1 MGEQEPPSPDSV
13 SSSSSQH
20 STTPA
25 PKTFIQTIF
34 EGLLVNET
42 RCLCCENVTSRDES
56 FLDLSVDI
64 EQNSSVTHCLRNF
77 SSVET
82 LRGSDKFYCNSCR
95 SLQEAEKRMRLKCIP
110 PILIVH
116 LKRFKYVEINQR
128 YTLAKLSH
136 RVVFP
141 LEIKLPNLSR
151 ESEHIDSLYEL
162 FAVVVHLGSGP
173 NQGHYICL
181 IKSQG
186 CWVQFDDDQFK
197 KVDPLSMKA
206 FFGGESE
213 EAANRTCGYLLF
225 YQRV

>member
-1 MGEQEPPSPDSV
+1 MEWMVELFRGNMHQDAHEFLNFLLNEIAEGLQRERKEKQREEEEGPSEQEPPSPDSV

-116 LKRFKYVEINQR
+116 LKRFKYVEVNQR

-141 LEIKLPNLSR
+141 LEIKLPNLVGVALALPC
-151 ESEHIDSLYEL
+151 SL
-162 FAVVVHLGSGP
+162 SG
-173 NQGHYICL
+173 HH
-181 IKSQG
+181 
-186 CWVQFDDDQFK
+186 
-197 KVDPLSMKA
+197 
-206 FFGGESE
+206 
-213 EAANRTCGYLLF
+213 
-225 YQRV
+225 